1 MACRKAGHRVKQLTD
16 RLRCIRPYCL
26 QKIVERYFACWQ
38 NTISPP
44 PGEASIVCITLIGQ
58 TQTGPTILDHLF
70 HAYLRPNFE
79 EIR

>member
-1 MACRKAGHRVKQLTD
+1 MNLIAAWQRIHLHYLHKNM
-16 RLRCIRPYCL
+16 
-26 QKIVERYFACWQ
+26 ERYFACWQ
-38 NTISPP
+38 NTISSP

-79 EIR
+79 EITMD